1 MTCLPDINNRLITFC
16 KLISLSLISTILF
29 ILIMELVFP
38 KILHKLPLPFYL
50 GLGKDYKILGQYH
63 KKSVIPVDYIAIVG
77 DSHALGSGDWYLQ
90 VVKKHKLTQGD
101 YHSAHILYN
110 KTGRDVLSFGALGS
124 GSLRGLV
131 LKPISY
137 FKHFNLLRDFELKQ
151 PKEILVYFFEG
162 NDLSDNLIDIYSHYR
177 DNYDMAR
184 LYDHEYFKT
193 FIEKEIL
200 STDRIYRGE
209 VPYKNW
215 LFSRFLVESVGDNI
229 YNEIKRGIKKFKRFL
244 VESVG
249 DNIYNEI
256 KPGIKKFKQ
265 VSPNFSGKVSPTNS
279 DIAKV
284 GGKELPIPHS
294 TQQPALNLNE
304 EQTRQAIYVFE
315 QSLKYM
321 AGFFNESKVT
331 IVYIPSPISVYKWAS
346 PTITIVGGTVTPVG
360 VTPVVRVYQ
369 RSDEIFEQIKTIA
382 EKYNHPLIDTRP
394 LLRATALK
402 EPVHGPRDWYH
413 PNKKGYE
420 AIAQGILENTSLLK
434 RTLTVLEKAEST
446 L

>member
-1 MTCLPDINNRLITFC
+1 MLSKLKSISINLG
-16 KLISLSLISTILF
+16 LSLISIILF
-29 ILIMELVFP
+29 ILMMELVFP

-162 NDLSDNLIDIYSHYR
+162 NHLSDNMIDIYNHYR

-244 VESVG
+244 IVSVG

-256 KPGIKKFKQ
+256 KPSIKKFKQ

-279 DIAKV
+279 DMAKV
-284 GGKELPIPHS
+284 GEKELPIPHS

-304 EQTRQAIYVFE
+304 EQTRQAICVFE

-321 AGFFNESKVT
+321 AEFFSESKIT
-331 IVYIPSPISVYKWAS
+331 IVYIPSPIAVYKWAS

-360 VTPVVRVYQ
+360 VTPVVRVYE

-434 RTLTVLEKAEST
+434 RASTVLEKSENA

>member
-1 MTCLPDINNRLITFC
+1 MLSKFKSISINLG
-16 KLISLSLISTILF
+16 LSLISIILF
-29 ILIMELVFP
+29 ILAMELVFP
-38 KILHKLPLPFYL
+38 KVLHKLPLPFYL

-63 KKSVIPVDYIAIVG
+63 KNSVIPVDYIAIVG

-110 KTGRDVLSFGALGS
+110 KMGRDVLSFGALGS

-137 FKHFNLLRDFELKQ
+137 FKHINLLRDFELKQ

-162 NDLSDNLIDIYSHYR
+162 NDLSDNLIDIHNHYR

-184 LYDHEYFKT
+184 IYDHEYFKT
-193 FIEKEIL
+193 FIEKDIL

-256 KPGIKKFKQ
+256 KPGMKKFKQ
-265 VSPNFSGKVSPTNS
+265 VSPNFSGKVSPTNF
-279 DIAKV
+279 DMAKV
-284 GGKELPIPHS
+284 GGKELSIPHS
-294 TQQPALNLNE
+294 TQQPALNLNK

-321 AGFFNESKVT
+321 VGFFNESKVT

-360 VTPVVRVYQ
+360 VTPVVKIYQ

-394 LLRATALK
+394 ILRATALK

-420 AIAQGILENTSLLK
+420 AIAQVILENTSF
-434 RTLTVLEKAEST
+434 
-446 L
+446 

>member
-1 MTCLPDINNRLITFC
+1 MLSKLRSISINLGLT
-16 KLISLSLISTILF
+16 LISIILF
-29 ILIMELVFP
+29 ILVMELVFP

-63 KKSVIPVDYIAIVG
+63 KKSVIPVDYIALLG

-137 FKHFNLLRDFELKQ
+137 FKHVNLLRDFELKQ

-162 NDLSDNLIDIYSHYR
+162 NDLSDNMIDIYHHYR

-244 VESVG
+244 AKSVE

-279 DIAKV
+279 DMAKV
-284 GGKELPIPHS
+284 GEKELPIPHS

-321 AGFFNESKVT
+321 AEFFSESKIT
-331 IVYIPSPISVYKWAS
+331 IVYIPSPIAVYKWAS
-346 PTITIVGGTVTPVG
+346 PTITIVGGTETPVG
-360 VTPVVRVYQ
+360 VTPVVRVYE

-434 RTLTVLEKAEST
+434 RASTVLEKSENA

>member
-1 MTCLPDINNRLITFC
+1 MLSRLKSLSINLG
-16 KLISLSLISTILF
+16 LSLISIILF
-29 ILIMELVFP
+29 ILMMELVFP

-77 DSHALGSGDWYLQ
+77 DSHAFGSGDWYLQ

-229 YNEIKRGIKKFKRFL
+229 YNEIKRGIKKFKQFL
-244 VESVG
+244 VENTG

-284 GGKELPIPHS
+284 GGKELPIPYN

-346 PTITIVGGTVTPVG
+346 PTITIIGGTVTSIG

-434 RTLTVLEKAEST
+434 RAATVPEKSESA

>member
-1 MTCLPDINNRLITFC
+1 MLSKLKSISINLG
-16 KLISLSLISTILF
+16 LSLISIILF
-29 ILIMELVFP
+29 ILMMELVFP

-162 NDLSDNLIDIYSHYR
+162 NDLSDNMIDIYNHYR

-244 VESVG
+244 IVSVG

-256 KPGIKKFKQ
+256 KPSVKKFKQ

-279 DIAKV
+279 DMAKV
-284 GGKELPIPHS
+284 GEKELPIPHS

-321 AGFFNESKVT
+321 AEFFSESKIT
-331 IVYIPSPISVYKWAS
+331 IVYIPSPIAVYKWAS
-346 PTITIVGGTVTPVG
+346 PTITIVGGTETPVG
-360 VTPVVRVYQ
+360 VTPVVRVYE

-382 EKYNHPLIDTRP
+382 EKYNHPLIDTR
-394 LLRATALK
+394 LILRATALK

-420 AIAQGILENTSLLK
+420 AIAQVILENTSF
-434 RTLTVLEKAEST
+434 
-446 L
+446 

>member
-1 MTCLPDINNRLITFC
+1 MLSRLKSISINLGLT
-16 KLISLSLISTILF
+16 LISIILF
-29 ILIMELVFP
+29 ILLMELVFP

-63 KKSVIPVDYIAIVG
+63 KKSVIPVDYIALVG

-137 FKHFNLLRDFELKQ
+137 FKHVNLLRDFELKQ

-162 NDLSDNLIDIYSHYR
+162 NDLSDNLIDIYKRYR

-244 VESVG
+244 IVSVG

-256 KPGIKKFKQ
+256 KPSIKKFKQ

-284 GGKELPIPHS
+284 GGKELPIPYN

-321 AGFFNESKVT
+321 AGLFNESKVT
-331 IVYIPSPISVYKWAS
+331 IVYIPSPISVYKLAS
-346 PTITIVGGTVTPVG
+346 PTITIVGGTETPVG
-360 VTPVVRVYQ
+360 VTPVVRVYE

-394 LLRATALK
+394 LLRATA
-402 EPVHGPRDWYH
+402 
-413 PNKKGYE
+413 
-420 AIAQGILENTSLLK
+420 
-434 RTLTVLEKAEST
+434 
-446 L
+446 

>member
-1 MTCLPDINNRLITFC
+1 MLSKLKTISINLG
-16 KLISLSLISTILF
+16 LSLISIILF
-29 ILIMELVFP
+29 ILMMELVFP

-77 DSHALGSGDWYLQ
+77 ASHALGSGDWYLQ

-162 NDLSDNLIDIYSHYR
+162 NDLSDNLIDIYKRYH

-244 VESVG
+244 IVSVG

-256 KPGIKKFKQ
+256 KPSVKKFKQ

-279 DIAKV
+279 DMAKV
-284 GGKELPIPHS
+284 GEKELPIPHS
-294 TQQPALNLNE
+294 PQQPALNLNE

-321 AGFFNESKVT
+321 AGFFNESKIT

-434 RTLTVLEKAEST
+434 RASTVLEKSENA

>member
-1 MTCLPDINNRLITFC
+1 M
-16 KLISLSLISTILF
+16 
-29 ILIMELVFP
+29 MELVFP

-162 NDLSDNLIDIYSHYR
+162 NDLSDNLRDIYKRYR

-229 YNEIKRGIKKFKRFL
+229 YNEIK
-244 VESVG
+244 
-249 DNIYNEI
+249 
-256 KPGIKKFKQ
+256 PGIKKFKQ

-284 GGKELPIPHS
+284 GGEELPIPHS

-346 PTITIVGGTVTPVG
+346 PTITIVGGIVTPVG

-394 LLRATALK
+394 FLRATALK

>member
-1 MTCLPDINNRLITFC
+1 
-16 KLISLSLISTILF
+16 
-29 ILIMELVFP
+29 
-38 KILHKLPLPFYL
+38 
-50 GLGKDYKILGQYH
+50 
-63 KKSVIPVDYIAIVG
+63 
-77 DSHALGSGDWYLQ
+77 
-90 VVKKHKLTQGD
+90 
-101 YHSAHILYN
+101 
-110 KTGRDVLSFGALGS
+110 
-124 GSLRGLV
+124 
-131 LKPISY
+131 
-137 FKHFNLLRDFELKQ
+137 
-151 PKEILVYFFEG
+151 
-162 NDLSDNLIDIYSHYR
+162 
-177 DNYDMAR
+177 MAR

-229 YNEIKRGIKKFKRFL
+229 YNEIKP
-244 VESVG
+244 SV
-249 DNIYNEI
+249 
-256 KPGIKKFKQ
+256 KKFKQ

-279 DIAKV
+279 DMAKV
-284 GGKELPIPHS
+284 GEKELPIPHS

-321 AGFFNESKVT
+321 AGFFNESKIT

-360 VTPVVRVYQ
+360 ITPVVRVYQ

-382 EKYNHPLIDTRP
+382 EKYNHPLIDTR
-394 LLRATALK
+394 LILRATALK

-420 AIAQGILENTSLLK
+420 AIAQVILENTSFK
-434 RTLTVLEKAEST
+434 
-446 L
+446 

>member
-1 MTCLPDINNRLITFC
+1 MLSKLKSISINLG
-16 KLISLSLISTILF
+16 LSLISIILF
-29 ILIMELVFP
+29 ILMMELVFP

-162 NDLSDNLIDIYSHYR
+162 NDLSDNLIDIYKRYR

-229 YNEIKRGIKKFKRFL
+229 YNEIK
-244 VESVG
+244 
-249 DNIYNEI
+249 
-256 KPGIKKFKQ
+256 PGIKKFKQ
-265 VSPNFSGKVSPTNS
+265 GRPNFSGKVSPTNS

-321 AGFFNESKVT
+321 AEFFSESKIT
-331 IVYIPSPISVYKWAS
+331 IVYIPSPIAVYKWAS

-413 PNKKGYE
+413 PNKKGYK
-420 AIAQGILENTSLLK
+420 AIAQVILENTSFVS
-434 RTLTVLEKAEST
+434 TVE
-446 L
+446 

>member
-1 MTCLPDINNRLITFC
+1 MLSKLKSISINLG
-16 KLISLSLISTILF
+16 LSLISIILF
-29 ILIMELVFP
+29 ILMMELVFP

-77 DSHALGSGDWYLQ
+77 DSHAFGSGDWYLQ

-162 NDLSDNLIDIYSHYR
+162 NDLSDNLMDIYSHYR

-184 LYDHEYFKT
+184 FYDHEYFKT

>member
-1 MTCLPDINNRLITFC
+1 MGIKDMLSKLRSISINLG
-16 KLISLSLISTILF
+16 LSLISIILF
-29 ILIMELVFP
+29 ILMMEVVFP
-38 KILHKLPLPFYL
+38 KILHKLPLSVYL

-63 KKSVIPVDYIAIVG
+63 KKSVIPVDYIAIAG

-137 FKHFNLLRDFELKQ
+137 FKHVNLLRDFELKQ
-151 PKEILVYFFEG
+151 PKAILVYFFEG
-162 NDLSDNLIDIYSHYR
+162 NDLSDNLIDIYNHYR
-177 DNYDMAR
+177 DNYDMGR

-200 STDRIYRGE
+200 STDPIYRGE

-249 DNIYNEI
+249 ENIYNAI

-284 GGKELPIPHS
+284 GGKDLPIPYS

-304 EQTRQAIYVFE
+304 EQTRQSIYVFE

-321 AGFFNESKVT
+321 TGFFNKSKVT

-346 PTITIVGGTVTPVG
+346 RTITIVGGTVTPVG
-360 VTPVVRVYQ
+360 VTPVIRVYQ

-420 AIAQGILENTSLLK
+420 AIAQGILENTSLIP
-434 RTLTVLEKAEST
+434 
-446 L
+446 

>member
-1 MTCLPDINNRLITFC
+1 M
-16 KLISLSLISTILF
+16 
-29 ILIMELVFP
+29 
-38 KILHKLPLPFYL
+38 
-50 GLGKDYKILGQYH
+50 
-63 KKSVIPVDYIAIVG
+63 
-77 DSHALGSGDWYLQ
+77 
-90 VVKKHKLTQGD
+90 
-101 YHSAHILYN
+101 
-110 KTGRDVLSFGALGS
+110 
-124 GSLRGLV
+124 
-131 LKPISY
+131 
-137 FKHFNLLRDFELKQ
+137 
-151 PKEILVYFFEG
+151 
-162 NDLSDNLIDIYSHYR
+162 IDIYNHYR

-244 VESVG
+244 VQTVG

-279 DIAKV
+279 DMAQV
-284 GGKELPIPHS
+284 GGKELPIPYS
-294 TQQPALNLNE
+294 TQHPALNLNE

-321 AGFFNESKVT
+321 TGFFKESKVT

-346 PTITIVGGTVTPVG
+346 PTITIVGGIVTPVG

-420 AIAQGILENTSLLK
+420 AIAQGILENTLFQG
-434 RTLTVLEKAEST
+434 E
-446 L
+446 

>member
-1 MTCLPDINNRLITFC
+1 MLSKLRSISINLGLI
-16 KLISLSLISTILF
+16 LISIILF
-29 ILIMELVFP
+29 ILVMELVFP

-63 KKSVIPVDYIAIVG
+63 KKSVIPVDYIAIAG

-137 FKHFNLLRDFELKQ
+137 FKHVNLLRDFELKQ

-162 NDLSDNLIDIYSHYR
+162 NDLSDNMIDIYNHYR
-177 DNYDMAR
+177 DNYDIAR

-229 YNEIKRGIKKFKRFL
+229 YNEIKRGINCL
-244 VESVG
+244 LYTS
-249 DNIYNEI
+249 
-256 KPGIKKFKQ
+256 
-265 VSPNFSGKVSPTNS
+265 
-279 DIAKV
+279 
-284 GGKELPIPHS
+284 
-294 TQQPALNLNE
+294 
-304 EQTRQAIYVFE
+304 
-315 QSLKYM
+315 
-321 AGFFNESKVT
+321 
-331 IVYIPSPISVYKWAS
+331 PSP
-346 PTITIVGGTVTPVG
+346 
-360 VTPVVRVYQ
+360 
-369 RSDEIFEQIKTIA
+369 
-382 EKYNHPLIDTRP
+382 
-394 LLRATALK
+394 
-402 EPVHGPRDWYH
+402 RD
-413 PNKKGYE
+413 
-420 AIAQGILENTSLLK
+420 
-434 RTLTVLEKAEST
+434 
-446 L
+446 

>member
-1 MTCLPDINNRLITFC
+1 MLSQLKSISINLG
-16 KLISLSLISTILF
+16 LSLISIILF
-29 ILIMELVFP
+29 ILTMELVFP

-50 GLGKDYKILGQYH
+50 GLAKDYKILGQYH
-63 KKSVIPVDYIAIVG
+63 KKFVIPVDYIAIVG

-137 FKHFNLLRDFELKQ
+137 FKHFNLLRDFELMQ

-162 NDLSDNLIDIYSHYR
+162 NDLSDNLVDIYSHYSDNS

-193 FIEKEIL
+193 FIEKDIL

-249 DNIYNEI
+249 DNISSEI
-256 KPGIKKFKQ
+256 KSGITKFKQ
-265 VSPNFSGKVSPTNS
+265 VSPNFSGKISLANS
-279 DIAKV
+279 DMAQV
-284 GGKELPIPHS
+284 DGKELPIPHT
-294 TQQPALNLNE
+294 TQQPALHLNE

-321 AGFFNESKVT
+321 VGFFNESKVT

-346 PTITIVGGTVTPVG
+346 PTITLEGGDVN
-360 VTPVVRVYQ
+360 PVVRVYQ

-394 LLRATALK
+394 FLRATAVK

-420 AIAQGILENTSLLK
+420 AIAQGIMENTSI
-434 RTLTVLEKAEST
+434 
-446 L
+446 

>member
-1 MTCLPDINNRLITFC
+1 M
-16 KLISLSLISTILF
+16 
-29 ILIMELVFP
+29 MELVFP

-249 DNIYNEI
+249 DNVYNEI

-279 DIAKV
+279 DMAKV

-346 PTITIVGGTVTPVG
+346 PTITIVGGTVTPVI
-360 VTPVVRVYQ
+360 RVYQ

-382 EKYNHPLIDTRP
+382 VKYNHPLIDTRP
-394 LLRATALK
+394 FLRAIALK

-420 AIAQGILENTSLLK
+420 AIA
-434 RTLTVLEKAEST
+434 
-446 L
+446 

>member
-1 MTCLPDINNRLITFC
+1 MLSKLKSISINLG
-16 KLISLSLISTILF
+16 LSLISIILF
-29 ILIMELVFP
+29 ILLMELVFP

-63 KKSVIPVDYIAIVG
+63 KKSVIPVDYIALVG

-137 FKHFNLLRDFELKQ
+137 FKHVNLLRDFELKQ

-162 NDLSDNLIDIYSHYR
+162 NDLSDNLIDIYKRYH

-184 LYDHEYFKT
+184 LYDYEYFKT

-215 LFSRFLVESVGDNI
+215 LFSRFLGESVGDNI
-229 YNEIKRGIKKFKRFL
+229 YNEIKRGIKKFKQFL
-244 VESVG
+244 NESMG
-249 DNIYNEI
+249 NYIYNEI

-265 VSPNFSGKVSPTNS
+265 VSPNFSGKVSPINS
-279 DIAKV
+279 DMAQV
-284 GGKELPIPHS
+284 DGKELPIPYS

-321 AGFFNESKVT
+321 AGFFNESKIT

-360 VTPVVRVYQ
+360 ITPVVRVYQ

-382 EKYNHPLIDTRP
+382 EKYNHPLIDTR
-394 LLRATALK
+394 LILRATALK

-420 AIAQGILENTSLLK
+420 AIAQVILENTSF
-434 RTLTVLEKAEST
+434 
-446 L
+446 

>member
-1 MTCLPDINNRLITFC
+1 MFL
-16 KLISLSLISTILF
+16 KLRSISKNLGLSLISIILF
-29 ILIMELVFP
+29 ILAMELVFP

-63 KKSVIPVDYIAIVG
+63 KKSVIPVDYIALVG

-137 FKHFNLLRDFELKQ
+137 FKHVNLLRDFKLKQ

-162 NDLSDNLIDIYSHYR
+162 NDLSDNLIDIHNHYR

-184 LYDHEYFKT
+184 IYDHEYFKT
-193 FIEKEIL
+193 FIEKDIL

-209 VPYKNW
+209 VSYKNW

-229 YNEIKRGIKKFKRFL
+229 YNEIKP
-244 VESVG
+244 
-249 DNIYNEI
+249 D
-256 KPGIKKFKQ
+256 IKKFKQ

-279 DIAKV
+279 DMAKV
-284 GGKELPIPHS
+284 GGMELPIPHS

-321 AGFFNESKVT
+321 AGFFNESEVT

-346 PTITIVGGTVTPVG
+346 PTITIVGGTGTPVG
-360 VTPVVRVYQ
+360 VTPVVRVYK

-394 LLRATALK
+394 PLRSTALK

-420 AIAQGILENTSLLK
+420 AIAQVILENTSF
-434 RTLTVLEKAEST
+434 
-446 L
+446 

>member
-1 MTCLPDINNRLITFC
+1 MRSISINLG
-16 KLISLSLISTILF
+16 LSLISIILF
-29 ILIMELVFP
+29 ILAMELVFP

-63 KKSVIPVDYIAIVG
+63 KKSVIPVDYIALVG

-101 YHSAHILYN
+101 YHSANILYN

-137 FKHFNLLRDFELKQ
+137 FKHVNLLRDFKLKQ

-162 NDLSDNLIDIYSHYR
+162 NDLSDNLIDIHNHYR

-184 LYDHEYFKT
+184 IYDHEYFKT
-193 FIEKEIL
+193 FIEKDIL

-209 VPYKNW
+209 VSYKNW

-229 YNEIKRGIKKFKRFL
+229 YNEIKP
-244 VESVG
+244 S
-249 DNIYNEI
+249 
-256 KPGIKKFKQ
+256 IKKFKQ
-265 VSPNFSGKVSPTNS
+265 VSPSFSGKVSPTNF
-279 DIAKV
+279 DMAKV

-420 AIAQGILENTSLLK
+420 AIAQGVLENTSLLK
-434 RTLTVLEKAEST
+434 RSVTVRQS
-446 L
+446 

>member
-1 MTCLPDINNRLITFC
+1 MLSRLKSISINLG
-16 KLISLSLISTILF
+16 LSLISIILF
-29 ILIMELVFP
+29 ILMMELVFP

-162 NDLSDNLIDIYSHYR
+162 NDLSDNLIDIYNHYR

-229 YNEIKRGIKKFKRFL
+229 YNEIKR
-244 VESVG
+244 
-249 DNIYNEI
+249 
-256 KPGIKKFKQ
+256 GIKKFKQ

-346 PTITIVGGTVTPVG
+346 PTITIIGGTVTPIG

-420 AIAQGILENTSLLK
+420 AIAQVILENTSFVS
-434 RTLTVLEKAEST
+434 TVE
-446 L
+446 

>member
-1 MTCLPDINNRLITFC
+1 MLS
-16 KLISLSLISTILF
+16 KLKSISIHLGLSLISIILF
-29 ILIMELVFP
+29 ILMMELVFP

-63 KKSVIPVDYIAIVG
+63 KKSVVPVDYIALVG

-256 KPGIKKFKQ
+256 KPGIKKFKL
-265 VSPNFSGKVSPTNS
+265 VSPNFSG
-279 DIAKV
+279 
-284 GGKELPIPHS
+284 
-294 TQQPALNLNE
+294 
-304 EQTRQAIYVFE
+304 
-315 QSLKYM
+315 
-321 AGFFNESKVT
+321 
-331 IVYIPSPISVYKWAS
+331 
-346 PTITIVGGTVTPVG
+346 
-360 VTPVVRVYQ
+360 
-369 RSDEIFEQIKTIA
+369 
-382 EKYNHPLIDTRP
+382 
-394 LLRATALK
+394 
-402 EPVHGPRDWYH
+402 
-413 PNKKGYE
+413 
-420 AIAQGILENTSLLK
+420 
-434 RTLTVLEKAEST
+434 
-446 L
+446 

>member
-1 MTCLPDINNRLITFC
+1 MLSKLRSISINLG
-16 KLISLSLISTILF
+16 LSLISIILF
-29 ILIMELVFP
+29 ILMMEVVFP
-38 KILHKLPLPFYL
+38 KILHKLPLSVYL

-63 KKSVIPVDYIAIVG
+63 KKSVIPVDYIAIAG

-137 FKHFNLLRDFELKQ
+137 FKHVNLLRDFELKQ

-162 NDLSDNLIDIYSHYR
+162 NDLSDNMIDIYNHYR
-177 DNYDMAR
+177 DNYDMGR

-200 STDRIYRGE
+200 STDPIYRGE

-249 DNIYNEI
+249 ENIYNAI

-284 GGKELPIPHS
+284 GGKDLPIPYS

-304 EQTRQAIYVFE
+304 EQTRQSIYVFE

-321 AGFFNESKVT
+321 TGFFNKSKVT

-394 LLRATALK
+394 FLRAEALK

-420 AIAQGILENTSLLK
+420 AIAQGILENTSLIP
-434 RTLTVLEKAEST
+434 
-446 L
+446 

>member
-1 MTCLPDINNRLITFC
+1 MGIKDILS
-16 KLISLSLISTILF
+16 KLRSISINLGLSLISIILF
-29 ILIMELVFP
+29 ILTMELVFP

-137 FKHFNLLRDFELKQ
+137 FKHVNLLRDFELKQ

-162 NDLSDNLIDIYSHYR
+162 NDLSDNLIDIHNHYR

-184 LYDHEYFKT
+184 IYDHEYFKT

-200 STDRIYRGE
+200 STDPIYRGE

-215 LFSRFLVESVGDNI
+215 LFS
-229 YNEIKRGIKKFKRFL
+229 RFL

-304 EQTRQAIYVFE
+304 EQTRQSIYVFE

-321 AGFFNESKVT
+321 TGFFNKSKVT

-420 AIAQGILENTSLLK
+420 AIAQGILENTSLIP
-434 RTLTVLEKAEST
+434 
-446 L
+446 

>member
-1 MTCLPDINNRLITFC
+1 MLSKLRSISINLG
-16 KLISLSLISTILF
+16 LSLISIILF
-29 ILIMELVFP
+29 ILMMEVVFP
-38 KILHKLPLPFYL
+38 KILHKLPLSVYL

-63 KKSVIPVDYIAIVG
+63 KKSVIPVDYIAIAG

-137 FKHFNLLRDFELKQ
+137 FKHVNLLRDFELKQ

-162 NDLSDNLIDIYSHYR
+162 NDLSDNLIDIYNHYR
-177 DNYDMAR
+177 DNYDMGR

-200 STDRIYRGE
+200 STDPIYRGE

-249 DNIYNEI
+249 ENIYNAI

-284 GGKELPIPHS
+284 GGKDLPIPYS

-304 EQTRQAIYVFE
+304 EQTRQSIYVFE

-321 AGFFNESKVT
+321 TGFFNKSKVT

-346 PTITIVGGTVTPVG
+346 RTITIVGGTVTPVG
-360 VTPVVRVYQ
+360 VTPVIRVYQ
-369 RSDEIFEQIKTIA
+369 RSDEIFQQIKTIA

-394 LLRATALK
+394 FLRAEALK

-420 AIAQGILENTSLLK
+420 AIAQGVLENTSLLK
-434 RTLTVLEKAEST
+434 RAVTVLEKSESA

>member
-1 MTCLPDINNRLITFC
+1 MLSKLRSISINLGLT
-16 KLISLSLISTILF
+16 LISIILF
-29 ILIMELVFP
+29 ILVMELVFP

-63 KKSVIPVDYIAIVG
+63 KKSVVPVDYIALVG

-162 NDLSDNLIDIYSHYR
+162 NDLSDNLIDIYKRYH

-244 VESVG
+244 IVSVG

-256 KPGIKKFKQ
+256 KPSIKKFKQ

-284 GGKELPIPHS
+284 GVKELPIPYN

-321 AGFFNESKVT
+321 AEFFSESKIT
-331 IVYIPSPISVYKWAS
+331 IVYIPSPIAVYKWAS
-346 PTITIVGGTVTPVG
+346 PTITIVGGTLSPVG

-369 RSDEIFEQIKTIA
+369 RSDEIFQQIKTIA

-434 RTLTVLEKAEST
+434 RASTVLEKSENA

>member
-1 MTCLPDINNRLITFC
+1 M
-16 KLISLSLISTILF
+16 
-29 ILIMELVFP
+29 MEMVFP
-38 KILHKLPLPFYL
+38 KVLHKLPLPFYL

-63 KKSVIPVDYIAIVG
+63 KKSVIPVDYIALLG

-162 NDLSDNLIDIYSHYR
+162 NDLSDNLMDIYSHYR

-229 YNEIKRGIKKFKRFL
+229 YNEIK
-244 VESVG
+244 
-249 DNIYNEI
+249 
-256 KPGIKKFKQ
+256 PGIKKFKQ

-284 GGKELPIPHS
+284 GGKELPIPYS

-321 AGFFNESKVT
+321 AEFFNESKIT
-331 IVYIPSPISVYKWAS
+331 IVYIPSPIAVYKWAS
-346 PTITIVGGTVTPVG
+346 PTITIIGGTVTPVG

-420 AIAQGILENTSLLK
+420 AIAQVILENTSFVS
-434 RTLTVLEKAEST
+434 TVE
-446 L
+446 

>member
-1 MTCLPDINNRLITFC
+1 MLSKLKSISINLG
-16 KLISLSLISTILF
+16 LSLISIILF
-29 ILIMELVFP
+29 ILMMELVFP

-162 NDLSDNLIDIYSHYR
+162 NDLSDNLMDIYSHYR

-229 YNEIKRGIKKFKRFL
+229 YNEIKR
-244 VESVG
+244 
-249 DNIYNEI
+249 
-256 KPGIKKFKQ
+256 GIKKFKQ

-346 PTITIVGGTVTPVG
+346 PTITIVGGTLSPVG

>member
-1 MTCLPDINNRLITFC
+1 M
-16 KLISLSLISTILF
+16 
-29 ILIMELVFP
+29 MEVVFP
-38 KILHKLPLPFYL
+38 KILHKLPLSVYL

-63 KKSVIPVDYIAIVG
+63 KKSVIPVDYIALVG

-137 FKHFNLLRDFELKQ
+137 FRHVNLLRDFELKQ

-162 NDLSDNLIDIYSHYR
+162 NDLSDNMIDIYKRYR
-177 DNYDMAR
+177 DNYDIAR

-229 YNEIKRGIKKFKRFL
+229 YNEIK
-244 VESVG
+244 
-249 DNIYNEI
+249 
-256 KPGIKKFKQ
+256 PGIKKFKQ

-279 DIAKV
+279 DMAKV

-321 AGFFNESKVT
+321 AEFFNESKIT
-331 IVYIPSPISVYKWAS
+331 IVYIPSPIAVYKWAS

-434 RTLTVLEKAEST
+434 RTSTVLEKAESA

>member
-1 MTCLPDINNRLITFC
+1 MLSKLKSISINLG
-16 KLISLSLISTILF
+16 LSLISIILF
-29 ILIMELVFP
+29 ILMMELVFP

-162 NDLSDNLIDIYSHYR
+162 NDLSDNMIDIYNHYR

-184 LYDHEYFKT
+184 LYDYEYFKT

-215 LFSRFLVESVGDNI
+215 LFS
-229 YNEIKRGIKKFKRFL
+229 RFL

-321 AGFFNESKVT
+321 AEFFNESKIT
-331 IVYIPSPISVYKWAS
+331 IVYIPSPIAVYKWAS
-346 PTITIVGGTVTPVG
+346 PTITIVGGTLSPVG

-369 RSDEIFEQIKTIA
+369 RSDEIFQQIKTIA

-434 RTLTVLEKAEST
+434 RASTVLEKSESA

>member
-1 MTCLPDINNRLITFC
+1 MISKLRSISINLG
-16 KLISLSLISTILF
+16 LSLISIILF
-29 ILIMELVFP
+29 ILAMELVFP
-38 KILHKLPLPFYL
+38 KILHKLPLPIYL

-193 FIEKEIL
+193 FIEKDIL

-229 YNEIKRGIKKFKRFL
+229 YNK
-244 VESVG
+244 
-249 DNIYNEI
+249 I

-265 VSPNFSGKVSPTNS
+265 VSPNFSGKVSPINS

-346 PTITIVGGTVTPVG
+346 PTITIAGGN

-434 RTLTVLEKAEST
+434 
-446 L
+446 

>member
-1 MTCLPDINNRLITFC
+1 MLSKLKSISINLG
-16 KLISLSLISTILF
+16 LSLISIILF
-29 ILIMELVFP
+29 ILMMELVFP

-162 NDLSDNLIDIYSHYR
+162 NDLSDNMIDIYNHYR

-215 LFSRFLVESVGDNI
+215 LFSRFLVESVADNI
-229 YNEIKRGIKKFKRFL
+229 YKEIKR
-244 VESVG
+244 
-249 DNIYNEI
+249 
-256 KPGIKKFKQ
+256 GIKKFKQ

-279 DIAKV
+279 DMAKV

-420 AIAQGILENTSLLK
+420 AIAQGILENTSLFLK
-434 RTLTVLEKAEST
+434 
-446 L
+446 